1 MNTTK
6 KHLTLVLLGMIIIL
20 PIFTTSCFKKGS
32 EDPFLSIYT
41 RKARVTGEWQIQSLT
56 WDIKSNDG
64 VEELQTITTVTD
76 KIDWN
81 REIRIVGTDSTR
93 TLQGRVLE
101 GRNTIIFYN
110 DGRFIQTWEYE
121 YDENIPNP
129 ENEDVVITNTTKVF
143 ESMEG
148 TSNFLH
154 NIDDYKTKERL
165 SLVVENVKSKTF
177 VYQLIETDDDEETPL
192 QSLISTYA
200 STNAYANGEYSTIW
214 TLRMLK
220 NKQIIMDQDIESFE
234 VITVGATGNSYTE
247 VGFKTQTLT
256 RE

>member
-41 RKARVTGEWQIQSLT
+41 RKARVTGKWQIDYLK
-56 WDIKSNDG
+56 WDIKSND
-64 VEELQTITTVTD
+64 EINELQTITIANGTD
-76 KIDWN
+76 WE
-81 REIRIVGTDSTR
+81 REIQIVGTDSVR
-93 TLQGRVLE
+93 NLKGKVLE
-101 GRNTIIFYN
+101 GRNTIIFYK
-110 DGRFIQTWEYE
+110 DGRFVQTWEYE
-121 YDENIPNP
+121 YDENIPDP
-129 ENEDVVITNTTKVF
+129 ENEDIVTTNTTKVF

-148 TSNFLH
+148 TWNFLH

-165 SLVVENVKSKTF
+165 ALVVENIKSKTF
-177 VYQLIETDDDEETPL
+177 VYQLVETDDDEETPSP
-192 QSLISTYA
+192 SLISTYA
-200 STNAYANGEYSTIW
+200 STNAYANGEYSTTW

-234 VITVGATGNSYTE
+234 VITNDESGNSYTE